1 MGERVKLQAIR
12 GPALAMAAYGLYSLG
27 DASIRGLGT
36 RLPPFETAF
45 IGGLVSLAL
54 APLVLGRSA
63 NVLSLVRP
71 KQWLP
76 WIVRGGCAVGGTVS
90 AIYALGRLPLAEA
103 ATILFLGPLLTALL
117 VPLLVREVI
126 GAATWVSIIG
136 GFAGV
141 LIVLRPGLRELTLAD
156 FAALICALCGAGAG
170 LILRAT
176 QDKESAASMYG
187 ASVLPVV
194 VVSGIALVHGFVVPA
209 GETLGF
215 LLLYTVCGALANLL
229 LMFAWRIGPALAVAP
244 TQYSQI
250 LWSLLLGLVLFS
262 QIPDLPTA
270 LGAAIIVVA
279 GLSPRIFERAVH

>member
-1 MGERVKLQAIR
+1 M
-12 GPALAMAAYGLYSLG
+12 
-27 DASIRGLGT
+27 
-36 RLPPFETAF
+36 
-45 IGGLVSLAL
+45 
-54 APLVLGRSA
+54 
-63 NVLSLVRP
+63 
-71 KQWLP
+71 
-76 WIVRGGCAVGGTVS
+76 S